1 MKISLS
7 ESDGKILN
15 FVLSGS
21 RRPEEDIRSLVLELR
36 ATMSHMSGC

>member
-15 FVLSGS
+15 FVLT
-21 RRPEEDIRSLVLELR
+21 RRPEEDIRSLVLELQ
-36 ATMSHMSGC
+36 AIMSHLSGC